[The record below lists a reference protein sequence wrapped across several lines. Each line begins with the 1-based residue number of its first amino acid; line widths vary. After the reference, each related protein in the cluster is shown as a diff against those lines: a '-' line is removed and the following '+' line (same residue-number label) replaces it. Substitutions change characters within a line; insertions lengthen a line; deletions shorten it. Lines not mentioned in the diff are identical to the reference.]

1 MGCGKAIGEIMEER
15 TFSRGGNEM
24 RCRIILLW
32 IFLGLMS
39 GCSWVSVDST
49 PYAGEPKYPA
59 TDPASVEILRA
70 DPARPFYRLG
80 EIHVDFTGNPPEP
93 ATAEKIRKV
102 AAKWGADAVIL
113 SGDTGLPRRSW
124 WDQLI
129 NPDPDQVI
137 SGVAIRYAR

>member
-1 MGCGKAIGEIMEER
+1 M
-15 TFSRGGNEM
+15 NM
-24 RCRIILLW
+24 RSSFIWLW
-32 IFLGLMS
+32 LVLCVMA

-49 PYAGEPKYPA
+49 PYAGTPGYPP
-59 TDPASVEILRA
+59 TDPAKVEILRA

-80 EIHVDFTGNPPEP
+80 EIHVDFTGNPREP
-93 ATAEKIRKV
+93 AMADKIRK
-102 AAKWGADAVIL
+102 AAARMGADAVIL

-129 NPDPDQVI
+129 NPDPDVVI